1 MKKIIFLLLLL
12 IVFSAFGQRV
22 IVGENCEKGLIP
34 DSSFTPFQ
42 LGVGFIDNAQ
52 LFDGSAD
59 SVVSFGLIGVGQK
72 SAVLSCCPV
81 INLLQTNYF
90 LQSSGLIASCNTN
103 WGISLAAIFNISQK
117 SYGAQIGL
125 VNATTDHYGLQIGVV
140 NVKSKVQ
147 IGVFNSDGDIQFGLL
162 NQNAKAL
169 IPWMPIFNFSIRK

>member
-1 MKKIIFLLLLL
+1 MKKIIFSLLLLT
-12 IVFSAFGQRV
+12 VFSAFSQRV
-22 IVGENCEKGLIP
+22 IVGENNEKGLIP

-81 INLLQTNYF
+81 INLLQNNYF
-90 LQSSGLIASCNTN
+90 LQSSGLIAGCDTN

-117 SYGAQIGL
+117 KLWRTNRACQCNYGPLWIADWRCQCKKQSPDRS
-125 VNATTDHYGLQIGVV
+125 V
-140 NVKSKVQ
+140 
-147 IGVFNSDGDIQFGLL
+147 
-162 NQNAKAL
+162 
-169 IPWMPIFNFSIRK
+169 